1 MTEMKIQRLPHHGQ
15 VPPLPEYQTDG
26 AAAMDLRA
34 FLEHPVTIPAGV
46 RSLIPTG
53 IAIELP
59 PQCAGLVMARSGLAN
74 RVGLGLSNGV
84 GLIDPDYRGEVLVAL
99 INQGD
104 TPYTVQNGD
113 RIAQLLV
120 VPFVRPAL
128 RETELSGSTRQDGGF
143 GSTGVR

>member
-1 MTEMKIQRLPHHGQ
+1 M
-15 VPPLPEYQTDG
+15 
-26 AAAMDLRA
+26 
-34 FLEHPVTIPAGV
+34 
-46 RSLIPTG
+46 
-53 IAIELP
+53 
-59 PQCAGLVMARSGLAN
+59 
-74 RVGLGLSNGV
+74 GLGLSNGV

-113 RIAQLLV
+113 RIAQLLI

-128 RETELSGSTRQDGGF
+128 REAELSGSTRQDGGF

>member
-15 VPPLPEYQTDG
+15 VPPLPEYQTEG

-34 FLEHPVTIPAGV
+34 FLEHPVTIPAGG

-74 RVGLGLSNGV
+74 RVGL

-113 RIAQLLV
+113 RIAQLLI

-128 RETELSGSTRQDGGF
+128 REAELSGSTRQDGGF